1 MGSRKRLHPL
11 RGIRLRPRARALRTG
26 TVPARGVLALDPE
39 LAFDDRRRAARRGL
53 SRQHAPRR
61 DGEGEG
67 ENQDDGDPPRNEQ
80 RDEAERDQAGRQE
93 HARNGSEDPGDLNHG
108 KRREAGPMPRS
119 ISPADSQPLNRLRY
133 SPVGLS
139 ISILSPVAQK
149 SGTWMTKPDLSF
161 AALVTL
167 PEVSPFTAGSV

>member
-1 MGSRKRLHPL
+1 MIAG
-11 RGIRLRPRARALRTG
+11 
-26 TVPARGVLALDPE
+26 
-39 LAFDDRRRAARRGL
+39 
-53 SRQHAPRR
+53 APPGA
-61 DGEGEG
+61 GEGES
-67 ENQDDGDPPRNEQ
+67 EDQNDGDPPRHQQ
-80 RDEAERDQAGRQE
+80 RDEAEGDQAGRQE

-149 SGTWMTKPDLSF
+149 SGTCTTKPVFSL